1 MAYNK
6 RHIWCFL
13 KKHLP
18 IRSVACNDRRG
29 RRGRNG
35 DEKLHNTA
43 DPESEVRALRE
54 RLSLLSEAS
63 LRITED
69 LDLDTVLQEVA
80 DGARSITGAKRG
92 GITILDEAGGLQAFV
107 TSGLTA
113 EERQLF
119 TSLPAG
125 MEFFHF
131 MVKITDPIRVGDFS
145 AFAASVGLPE
155 IPRPAGLLQTFLASP
170 IYHRGGS
177 IGNFYLADKEGG
189 LGFTQEDEDTLLM
202 FAAHAAMAISNAR
215 RYRDEQR
222 ARADLET
229 LVNTSPVGVAVFDT
243 GTGVPV
249 SLNREARRIVDSL
262 RNPDQ
267 SPEDLLDVITFR
279 RADGRE
285 VSLREFPLAQA
296 LSSGETVRAEE
307 IVIKVPDGRSIT
319 TIINATPIPTE
330 DGSVESMVVTLQ
342 DLSAL
347 EEQERLR
354 AEFLSMVSHE
364 LRAPLTSIR
373 GSADTLMDAQDNL
386 DPAEMRQFH
395 RIIREQADQMQGL
408 ITDLLDV
415 ARIGAGTLALY
426 SEPSDVAALVER
438 ARTTFLSGSARHDI
452 QIDLVADLPR
462 VMADR
467 RRIVQV
473 LGNLLENA
481 ARHSPAGAA
490 IRVGGRAA
498 GVQVEL
504 SVSDDGV
511 GISPERLPQLFRRF
525 ALPDGGDRASWA
537 GGSGLGLAICKGIVE
552 AHGGRIR
559 AESSGVGLGAR
570 FTFTLLAVEEVEP
583 VETALRARSA
593 QSRGRRIRVLAVDDD
608 PQTLRYVRDALT
620 EAGYTAMVTGDPEAV
635 DTLIREQKPHL
646 VLLDLMLPGA
656 DGIELMESVPELSRL
671 PVIFLSAYGRDQVIA
686 RALEAGADDYIVKP
700 FSPTELVARI
710 QVALRRR
717 APTERPEPSEPC
729 VVGDLVVNFAGRR
742 VTLGGRAVELT
753 DIEYRV
759 LAELAADAG
768 RVVVHAD
775 LLRRVWGPVHAD
787 GTGPVRN
794 IVKNLRRK
802 LGDGA
807 ENPSYIFN
815 EPRIGYRL
823 GQPDESEC

>member
-1 MAYNK
+1 M
-6 RHIWCFL
+6 L
-13 KKHLP
+13 
-18 IRSVACNDRRG
+18 
-29 RRGRNG
+29 
-35 DEKLHNTA
+35 NT
-43 DPESEVRALRE
+43 DDSESEVQALRE
-54 RLSLLSEAS
+54 RLSRLSEAS

-80 DGARSITGAKRG
+80 DGARSVTGAKRG
-92 GITILDEAGGLQAFV
+92 GITVLDEAGELQAFV

-113 EERQLF
+113 EEQRLF
-119 TSLPAG
+119 VNLPG
-125 MEFFHF
+125 GLEFLDF
-131 MVKITDPIRVGDFS
+131 MMKITEPVRVADFS
-145 AFAASVGLPE
+145 AFAASMGLPE
-155 IPRPAGLLQTFLASP
+155 IPRPAGLLQTFLSAP
-170 IYHRGGS
+170 VRHRGHFV
-177 IGNFYLADKEGG
+177 GNLYLADKEGD
-189 LGFTQEDEDTLLM
+189 LEFTQEDEGSLLM

-215 RYRDEQR
+215 RYREEQR

-229 LVNTSPVGVAVFDT
+229 LVNTSPVGVALFDA
-243 GTGVPV
+243 GTGALL
-249 SLNREARRIVDSL
+249 SINREAGRIVDSL

-267 SPEDLLDVITFR
+267 SPEDLLEVITFR

-307 IVIKVPDGRSIT
+307 IVIRVPDGRSIT

-330 DGSVESMVVTLQ
+330 DGSVETMVVTLQ
-342 DLSAL
+342 DLSPL

-354 AEFLSMVSHE
+354 ADFLSMVSHE

-373 GSADTLMDAQDNL
+373 GSVDTLMDAQDNL

-395 RIIREQADQMQGL
+395 RIIREQTDQMQGL

-415 ARIGAGTLALY
+415 AHIGAGTLTLH
-426 SEPSDVAALVER
+426 SEPSDVATLVER
-438 ARTTFLSGSARHDI
+438 ARTAFLSGSARHDI
-452 QIDLVADLPR
+452 QIDLATDLPR

-467 RRIVQV
+467 RRIAQV
-473 LGNLLENA
+473 LGNLLENS
-481 ARHSPAGAA
+481 ARHSPGGAT
-490 IRVGGRAA
+490 IRVEGRAA

-525 ALPDGGDRASWA
+525 SLHDRGDQAEWA

-559 AESSGVGLGAR
+559 AESGGLGLGAR
-570 FTFTLLAVEEVEP
+570 FTFTLPGVEEVEP
-583 VETALRARSA
+583 VETGISAHSSRRA
-593 QSRGRRIRVLAVDDD
+593 GRRIRVLTVDDD
-608 PQTLRYVRDALT
+608 PQTLRYVRDTLT

-635 DTLIREQKPHL
+635 DTLIREGNPHL
-646 VLLDLMLPGA
+646 VLLDLMLPGT
-656 DGIELMESVPELSRL
+656 DGIELMQSMIELSRL
-671 PVIFLSAYGRDQVIA
+671 PVIFLSAYGRDQMIA
-686 RALEAGADDYIVKP
+686 RALEAGADAYIVKP

-710 QVALRRR
+710 QAVLRRR
-717 APTERPEPSEPC
+717 AQTEPPKPLEPC
-729 VVGDLVVNFAGRR
+729 VVGDLVVNFARR
-742 VTLGGRAVELT
+742 RITLGGRAVELT

-768 RVVVHAD
+768 RVVIHAD
-775 LLRRVWGPVHAD
+775 ILRRVWGPAHAG

-807 ENPSYIFN
+807 ENPTYIIN
-815 EPRIGYRL
+815 EPRVGYRL
-823 GQPDESEC
+823 GQADEFSR

>member
-1 MAYNK
+1 MQNT
-6 RHIWCFL
+6 
-13 KKHLP
+13 
-18 IRSVACNDRRG
+18 
-29 RRGRNG
+29 
-35 DEKLHNTA
+35 DEFA
-43 DPESEVRALRE
+43 REVQALRE
-54 RLSLLSEAS
+54 RLSRLSEAS

-69 LDLDTVLQEVA
+69 LDLDTVLQEVV
-80 DGARSITGAKRG
+80 DGARSITEAKRG
-92 GITILDEAGGLQAFV
+92 GITVLDEAGELQAFV
-107 TSGLTA
+107 TSGLTP

-125 MEFFHF
+125 MEFFNF
-131 MVKITDPIRVGDFS
+131 MAKLTQPVRVGDFS

-155 IPRPAGLLQTFLASP
+155 IPRPAGLLQSFLGAP
-170 IYHRGGS
+170 IRHRGHFT
-177 IGNFYLADKEGG
+177 GNFYLSDKEGS
-189 LGFTQEDEDTLLM
+189 LGFTQDDEDTLLM

-229 LVNTSPVGVAVFDT
+229 LVNTSPVGVAVFDA
-243 GTGVPV
+243 GTGIPV
-249 SLNREARRIVDSL
+249 SLNKEARRIVDSL
-262 RNPDQ
+262 RDPDQ
-267 SPEDLLDVITFR
+267 SPEDLLDVISFR
-279 RADGRE
+279 RGDGRE
-285 VSLREFPLAQA
+285 VSLREFPLSDA

-319 TIINATPIPTE
+319 TIINSTPIPTE
-330 DGSVESMVVTLQ
+330 DGSVESVVVTLQ
-342 DLSAL
+342 DLSPL

-373 GSADTLMDAQDNL
+373 GSADTLLEAQDNL

-395 RIIREQADQMQGL
+395 RIIREQADQMRGL

-415 ARIGAGTLALY
+415 ARIGDGSLTLY
-426 SEPSDVAALVER
+426 SEPSDVGALVER
-438 ARTTFLSGSARHDI
+438 ARIAFLSGNARHDM
-452 QIDLVADLPR
+452 QIDLAADLPR

-481 ARHSPAGAA
+481 ARHSPGRAT
-490 IRVGGRAA
+490 IRVEGRAGGA
-498 GVQVEL
+498 QVEL

-525 ALPDGGDRASWA
+525 ALPDSGDRSDWA
-537 GGSGLGLAICKGIVE
+537 GGSGLGLSICKGIVE

-559 AESSGVGLGAR
+559 AESGGPGLGAR
-570 FTFTLLAVEEVEP
+570 FTFTLPAVEASDLA
-583 VETALRARSA
+583 ETGPRDSSSHGGGKRV
-593 QSRGRRIRVLAVDDD
+593 RVLTVDDD
-608 PQTLRYVRDALT
+608 PQTLRYVRNTLT

-635 DTLIREQKPHL
+635 DSLIREEKPHL
-646 VLLDLMLPGA
+646 VLLDLMLPGS
-656 DGIELMESVPELSRL
+656 DGIELMENIPELSQL

-700 FSPTELVARI
+700 FSPTELLARI
-710 QVALRRR
+710 QAALRRK
-717 APTERPEPSEPC
+717 AQTERPEPSEPC
-729 VVGDLVVNFAGRR
+729 VVGDLVVNFAERR

-759 LAELAADAG
+759 LAELAANAG
-768 RVVVHAD
+768 RLVVHGD
-775 LLRRVWGPVHAD
+775 ILRRVWGQAHSG

-794 IVKNLRRK
+794 VVKNLRRK

-807 ENPSYIFN
+807 DNPTYIIN
-815 EPRIGYRL
+815 EPRVGYRL
-823 GQPDESEC
+823 GRPDEVGC